1 MGIALDNC
9 FKKPRHVPENLED
22 IWSAYCI
29 GATSCVLF
37 FFKMKRERRS
47 KSGAGRAM
55 EPRDADDLTRYVEL
69 YVVNDY
75 SQVNVWLLT
84 GKLSEI
90 QVTYL
95 NLLLIKCCVRHV
107 AGELSNVVLCVVL
120 VYSIYLFFE
129 LWVKHLHPV
138 CCYQNLLKDDRC
150 NCNSVTHKVWMN
162 GALVLIWIFFLSYI
176 FLNFKGG
183 LWNIKSYL
191 T

>member
-9 FKKPRHVPENLED
+9 FVKPRHVPENLED

-75 SQVNVWLLT
+75 SQVNV
-84 GKLSEI
+84 
-90 QVTYL
+90 
-95 NLLLIKCCVRHV
+95 
-107 AGELSNVVLCVVL
+107 
-120 VYSIYLFFE
+120 
-129 LWVKHLHPV
+129 
-138 CCYQNLLKDDRC
+138 
-150 NCNSVTHKVWMN
+150 
-162 GALVLIWIFFLSYI
+162 
-176 FLNFKGG
+176 
-183 LWNIKSYL
+183 
-191 T
+191 